1 MMWKICGGVTYNL
14 HNRHR
19 KTALKLLGKKN
30 KQTELHS
37 KKKRISQICGE
48 SKWGLHHQHTNT
60 CNPKIPIRFRS
71 GFTHFFY
78 LLQIY
83 IHTQSEKGKISSF
96 PPVLDFKL
104 ICF

>member
-19 KTALKLLGKKN
+19 KTALKLRGKKN
-30 KQTELHS
+30 KQTEL
-37 KKKRISQICGE
+37 
-48 SKWGLHHQHTNT
+48 
-60 CNPKIPIRFRS
+60 RS